1 MSAQAEKYIL
11 LVEDDPVQ
19 VKFFGQIIK
28 KIADEFGLKSKSIT
42 SGEEFLNFIQE
53 KEGALGITK
62 NQVKLIILDLQLAA
76 DDISGFYILKK
87 LQEAKNNIPVLV
99 QSADSNHTSIIQALK
114 LGAEDYFIKGKDR
127 KEGERMFDRIR
138 ELVS

>member
-1 MSAQAEKYIL
+1 MNAQAEKYIL

-53 KEGALGITK
+53 KEGALDITK

-87 LQEAKNNIPVLV
+87 LQAKNNIPVLV

>member
-1 MSAQAEKYIL
+1 MNAQAEKYIL

-53 KEGALGITK
+53 KEGALDITK

-87 LQEAKNNIPVLV
+87 LQEAKNNIP
-99 QSADSNHTSIIQALK
+99 
-114 LGAEDYFIKGKDR
+114 
-127 KEGERMFDRIR
+127 
-138 ELVS
+138 

>member
-1 MSAQAEKYIL
+1 MNAQAEKYIL

-53 KEGALGITK
+53 KEGALDITK